1 MAAYL
6 TGKKLGTRQW
16 YDQRRWP
23 NGQPRPL
30 TGCTVLHTSEGVMDT
45 VGPDTGAEALAEYIR
60 GRTTAG
66 SYHDVADSDSNL
78 QLVEYVHGAFHDATG
93 SNNWALAIAFV
104 CRTIDWAR
112 MSPERRRGF
121 LRQGALAFVRQQ
133 QYRRA
138 VKAPL
143 TRLRLITKAE
153 SDRGESGFTYHGYR
167 DPGRRTDPGTTKT
180 APFPAEEFFH
190 ECRVALAE
198 LMPDHPN
205 AGRAA
210 AGSTSTRTSVLVLE
224 DPMQIPAGEGVHLTV
239 PYVPEGHKAV
249 LTVTG
254 DSVSG
259 AVVYSKGVRGDG
271 TGHPLITPNNDWK
284 LWLAPGFQATVDVT
298 WFTAVTLHN
307 HGAEKK
313 PDAIASAAIVVVPA

>member
-1 MAAYL
+1 MAAFL
-6 TGKKLGTRQW
+6 TGKKLGTTQW
-16 YDQRRWP
+16 YQERRD
-23 NGQPRPL
+23 PL

-45 VGPDTGAEALAEYIR
+45 IGPDTGAEALAEYIR
-60 GRTTAG
+60 GRATAG

-93 SNNWALAIAFV
+93 SNNWALSISFA
-104 CRTIDWAR
+104 CRTTDWAR

-133 QYRRA
+133 QYRRS
-138 VKAPL
+138 VGAPL
-143 TRLRLITKAE
+143 TRVRLITKAQ

-167 DPGRRTDPGTTKT
+167 DPGRRTDPGTTQA
-180 APFPAEEFFH
+180 APFPVDEFFH

-198 LMPDHPN
+198 LMPDHPD

-210 AGSTSTRTSVLVLE
+210 AGSTPTRVLVLE

-239 PYVPEGHKAV
+239 PYVPKDHKAV

-271 TGHPLITPNNDWK
+271 TGHPLITADNGWK
-284 LWLAPGFQATVDVT
+284 QWLAPGFQAALDVT

-307 HGAEKK
+307 HGAETK